1 MNLETERLVL
11 RNWQEADVNCYLMLA
26 QDVGYNCF
34 SLPGRFLVHTAEEA
48 KEKVRQRIALFNEL
62 RLGKFPIFLKSTGE
76 FIGTCGMEPFEL
88 HGQPEV
94 ELGYRLCLQYWGQ
107 GYAAEAA
114 AAILKYGF
122 ETLSRKKILA
132 YALPQNR
139 ASLKILEKL
148 GFRYLNDFIH
158 ADLPHKLYEYP
169 SERFIG

>member
-11 RNWQEADVNCYLMLA
+11 RNWLEADVNCYLLLA
-26 QDVGYNCF
+26 RDVGYNCF

-48 KEKVRQRIALFNEL
+48 EEKVRQRIALFNEQ

-76 FIGTCGMEPFEL
+76 FIGTCGLEPFEL
-88 HGQPEV
+88 DGQREV
-94 ELGYRLCLQYWGQ
+94 ELGYRLCLKYWGQ

-114 AAILKYGF
+114 AEILKYGF
-122 ETLSRKKILA
+122 GTLSRKKILA

-148 GFRYLNDFIH
+148 GFQYLNDIIH
-158 ADLPHKLYEYP
+158 AELPHKLYEFP
-169 SERFIG
+169 RERFIA